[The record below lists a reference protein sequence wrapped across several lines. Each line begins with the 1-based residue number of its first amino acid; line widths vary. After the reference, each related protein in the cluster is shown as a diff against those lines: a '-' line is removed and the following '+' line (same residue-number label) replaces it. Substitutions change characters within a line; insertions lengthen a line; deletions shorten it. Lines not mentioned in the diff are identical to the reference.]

1 MPSIRKSKQEPK
13 QAKPAKNANTICT
26 IYDDSTIGT
35 VQISEDVIATIAAI
49 AATDVEG
56 VASVGGGITREKA
69 ASMSARSIAKGVK
82 VEITEEK
89 KVIIRII
96 LIVTYGSSIP
106 ETTIKAQQKI
116 RTTVETMTGLTVED
130 VHVSV
135 ADVAL
140 DTK

>member
-1 MPSIRKSKQEPK
+1 MPSIKKNEQK
-13 QAKPAKNANTICT
+13 QAKPAKNSNTICT

-56 VASVGGGITREKA
+56 VAYVGGGITREKA
-69 ASMSARSIAKGVK
+69 ARMSARGIAKGVK
-82 VEITEEK
+82 VEITDAK
-89 KVIIRII
+89 TVIVRII
-96 LIVTYGSSIP
+96 IIVTYGSSIP
-106 ETTIKAQQKI
+106 DTTVKVQQKI
-116 RTTVETMTGLTVED
+116 KTTVETMTGLTVEE

-140 DTK
+140 ETK